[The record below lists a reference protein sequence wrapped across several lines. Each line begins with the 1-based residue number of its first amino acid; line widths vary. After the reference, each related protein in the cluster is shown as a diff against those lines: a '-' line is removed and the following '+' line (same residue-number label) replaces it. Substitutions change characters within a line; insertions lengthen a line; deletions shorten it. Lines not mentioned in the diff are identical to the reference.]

1 LADTLVDRLPAPEH
15 AVYAQV
21 VIAVDAVQARPRG
34 RLGGVPAARAVVG
47 LYEHRGAVV
56 ACDDT
61 PLDAVVDAVDA
72 NADAADP
79 AGDDVGA
86 VTARLSH
93 RCSSLWTTGAVR
105 RAGRSGVL
113 GPVRS
118 AARAARYSEAG
129 GVARRGRRQ
138 SGRSVTAAQVW
149 RRIVSLSPA
158 AANDTLALR
167 RGDQSQVMGPQV
179 GHSRGRGGSGI
190 SGMAGYEAMRW

>member
-34 RLGGVPAARAVVG
+34 CLGGVPAARAVVG

-86 VTARLSH
+86 VTARFTQ
-93 RCSSLWTTGAVR
+93 RWSSLP
-105 RAGRSGVL
+105 GRL
-113 GPVRS
+113 GPGRS
-118 AARAARYSEAG
+118 AARAARYSGAG
-129 GVARRGRRQ
+129 
-138 SGRSVTAAQVW
+138 
-149 RRIVSLSPA
+149 
-158 AANDTLALR
+158 
-167 RGDQSQVMGPQV
+167 
-179 GHSRGRGGSGI
+179 
-190 SGMAGYEAMRW
+190 

>member
-34 RLGGVPAARAVVG
+34 CLGGVPAARAVVG

-86 VTARLSH
+86 VTARFTH
-93 RCSSLWTTGAVR
+93 RWSSL
-105 RAGRSGVL
+105 
-113 GPVRS
+113 
-118 AARAARYSEAG
+118 
-129 GVARRGRRQ
+129 
-138 SGRSVTAAQVW
+138 SGRSVRRSERRSRPDPYLGVPVTGACPSTA
-149 RRIVSLSPA
+149 LSGPSTATPCARARSARARSSSARSSA
-158 AANDTLALR
+158 A
-167 RGDQSQVMGPQV
+167 S
-179 GHSRGRGGSGI
+179 
-190 SGMAGYEAMRW
+190 